1 LTFSKASAVTGGPGR
16 WRAELAEGWDIF
28 GISNGGYLLS
38 IMTRAMAEEADG
50 REPISVTGHFLN
62 PATPGPVDIDVET
75 LKKGRGLSAMRS
87 TMSGADKPLLV
98 ATAVFASHERGRHRS
113 ELVLPAPPDIP
124 DPRECVLAEP
134 SNSAPFPP
142 PFTGKVE
149 VRIHP
154 EDAAALLG
162 EKTGKPNMRG
172 WFRLRHHEP
181 LDAFAVILASDAFPP
196 AIFNTELPLGWTPTI
211 DLTVQIRQ
219 PRPVGWLRC
228 RFRTRFITDGMLEED
243 GEIWDE
249 NGRPVALSRQLALV
263 PH

>member
-1 LTFSKASAVTGGPGR
+1 MTFSKASAVTGGPGR

-38 IMTRAMAEEADG
+38 IMTRAMAAEADG

-75 LKKGRGLSAMRS
+75 LKKGRALSMMRS
-87 TMSGADKPLLV
+87 TMSRQGKPLMV
-98 ATAVFASHERGRHRS
+98 TTAVFGDPDRPRQESQLIPVPPRI
-113 ELVLPAPPDIP
+113 PPPDDCLP
-124 DPRECVLAEP
+124 VEP
-134 SNSAPFPP
+134 AHDAPLPP
-142 PFTGKVE
+142 PFSGKVDL
-149 VRIHP
+149 RIHP
-154 EDAAALLG
+154 HDAAALLG
-162 EKTGKPNMRG
+162 QKKSGAPQMRG
-172 WFRLRHHEP
+172 WFRLLDDELLDP
-181 LDAFAVILASDAFPP
+181 LAVILATDAFPP
-196 AIFNTELPLGWTPTI
+196 TIFNTELPLGWTPTI

-228 RFRTRFITDGMLEED
+228 RFRTRFISDGMLEED

-249 NGRPVALSRQLALV
+249 NARPVALSRQLALV